1 MPRVRLLLAAV
12 AVSAFAGACSDGGAD
27 AGGRQDPAAAA
38 DADLDARAAE
48 PRDDVDVDGP
58 STTSSTT
65 TSSTT
70 TTTTIP
76 GIIVNK
82 FALTIDDCF
91 DQLEDLAA
99 GRPREITT
107 KIPCDEPHDAQIF
120 SRLSYPAEPGEL
132 YPGDDIVEDFAL
144 AACYLRFEA
153 WADAIYETSALEIRA
168 FTPTRDDFEAQSYRG
183 IQCFVEREDS
193 TKLVGTSRSSGL

>member
-1 MPRVRLLLAAV
+1 M
-12 AVSAFAGACSDGGAD
+12 CI
-27 AGGRQDPAAAA
+27 
-38 DADLDARAAE
+38 
-48 PRDDVDVDGP
+48 RDRP
-58 STTSSTT
+58 S
-65 TSSTT
+65 T

-76 GIIVNK
+76 GIVVNK

-99 GRPREITT
+99 GRPREVTT

-132 YPGDDIVEDFAL
+132 YPGDDIVEDYAL

-183 IQCFVEREDS
+183 IQCFVERNDGA
-193 TKLVGTSRSSGL
+193 KLVGTSRSSGL

>member
-1 MPRVRLLLAAV
+1 MAV
-12 AVSAFAGACSDGGAD
+12 AALAVACSD
-27 AGGRQDPAAAA
+27 
-38 DADLDARAAE
+38 
-48 PRDDVDVDGP
+48 DD
-58 STTSSTT
+58 STTEGARIQLLRRRRPRCAGSGTATTLMSTGRPELATT
-65 TSSTT
+65 TPST

-76 GIIVNK
+76 GIVVNK

-99 GRPREITT
+99 GRPREVTT

-132 YPGDDIVEDFAL
+132 YPGDDIVEDYAL

-183 IQCFVEREDS
+183 IQCFVERNDGD
-193 TKLVGTSRSSGL
+193 KLVGTSRSSGL

>member
-1 MPRVRLLLAAV
+1 MARPFPLVLVALALLV
-12 AVSAFAGACSDGGAD
+12 AACSGDD
-27 AGGRQDPAAAA
+27 AGTEGRLDPAAAA
-38 DADLDARAAE
+38 DADLDAQAAE

-58 STTSSTT
+58 TTTSSTT
-65 TSSTT
+65 TSSTS

-76 GIIVNK
+76 GIVVNK

-107 KIPCDEPHDAQIF
+107 KIPCTEPHDAQVF

-132 YPGDDIVEDFAL
+132 YPGDDIVEDYAL
-144 AACYLRFEA
+144 AACYQRFA
-153 WADAIYETSALEIRA
+153 DWADSAYETSALEIRA
-168 FTPTRDDFEAQSYRG
+168 IIPPREDFEAQGYRT
-183 IQCFVEREDS
+183 IQCFVDREDGE
-193 TKLVGTSRSSGL
+193 KLVGTARSSGL

>member
-1 MPRVRLLLAAV
+1 MAPIRLLLAAV
-12 AVSAFAGACSDGGAD
+12 AVAALAVACSDDDSTAE
-27 AGGRQDPAAAA
+27 GRQDPAAAA
-38 DADLDARAAE
+38 AADLDAQAAA

-58 STTSSTT
+58 STNSPTT
-65 TSSTT
+65 TPST

-76 GIIVNK
+76 GIVVNK

-99 GRPREITT
+99 GRPREVTT

-132 YPGDDIVEDFAL
+132 YPGDDIVEDYAL

-183 IQCFVEREDS
+183 IQCFVEREDGD
-193 TKLVGTSRSSGL
+193 KLVGTSRSSGL

>member
-1 MPRVRLLLAAV
+1 MAPIRLVLAVMAV
-12 AVSAFAGACSDGGAD
+12 AALAVACSDD
-27 AGGRQDPAAAA
+27 DSTTEGRQDPAAAA
-38 DADLDARAAE
+38 AADLDAQAAA

-58 STTSSTT
+58 SSNSSTT
-65 TSSTT
+65 TPST

-76 GIIVNK
+76 GIVVNK

-132 YPGDDIVEDFAL
+132 YPGDDIVEDYAL

-183 IQCFVEREDS
+183 IQCFVERNDGA
-193 TKLVGTSRSSGL
+193 KLVGTSRSSGL

>member
-1 MPRVRLLLAAV
+1 MAPIRLLLAVVAV
-12 AVSAFAGACSDGGAD
+12 AALAVACSDD
-27 AGGRQDPAAAA
+27 DSTTEGRQDPAAA
-38 DADLDARAAE
+38 LPPTSMRKLRH
-48 PRDDVDVDGP
+48 RDDVDVDGP
-58 STTSSTT
+58 SSNSPTT
-65 TSSTT
+65 TPST

-76 GIIVNK
+76 
-82 FALTIDDCF
+82 ALSSTNSRSRSTTVSTSSRISPP
-91 DQLEDLAA
+91 A
-99 GRPREITT
+99 GPEVTT

-132 YPGDDIVEDFAL
+132 YPGDDIVEDYAL

-183 IQCFVEREDS
+183 IQCFVERNDGD
-193 TKLVGTSRSSGL
+193 KLVGTSRSSGL